1 MMSLSEDPTNSQLAV
16 DSDTVKCSPASE
28 KKALHR
34 SREQA
39 DVQPRGACPTDKEDC
54 PAWLSEEP
62 TEGSAKVKLPPV
74 TIPANKKRKQKR
86 VLNKNPGQKSKGKL
100 NIAIEPLKEETNES
114 NVHA

>member
-1 MMSLSEDPTNSQLAV
+1 MMSLSDDPTHSQLAV
-16 DSDTVKCSPASE
+16 DSDTVKSSPASE

-34 SREQA
+34 IREQA
-39 DVQPRGACPTDKEDC
+39 DAQPCGTCPTEDC
-54 PAWLSEEP
+54 PAWLSKEP

-86 VLNKNPGQKSKGKL
+86 VLNKNPGQSSKGKL
-100 NIAIEPLKEETNES
+100 NTAIEPLKEETNES